1 MCAGQADFALTQNF
15 FGLNAGQTFIPY
27 NVQHQV
33 DAVAQE
39 NDEMYTIQLSN
50 MLNLPD
56 DITFRGVN
64 ITIVD
69 SDSK

>member
-1 MCAGQADFALTQNF
+1 MCAGQADFGLTQTF
-15 FGLNAGQTFIPY
+15 IGLNAGQASVDY
-27 NVQHQV
+27 YVQHQV

-39 NDEMYTIQLSN
+39 NDEVYIIQLSN
-50 MLNLPD
+50 MLNLPAG
-56 DITFRGVN
+56 ITFRGVN